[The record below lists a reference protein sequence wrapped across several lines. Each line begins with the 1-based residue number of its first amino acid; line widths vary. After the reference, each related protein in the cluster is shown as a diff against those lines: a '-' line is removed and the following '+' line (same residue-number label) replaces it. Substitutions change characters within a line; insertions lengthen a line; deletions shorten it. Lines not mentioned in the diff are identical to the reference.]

1 MKKITYRW
9 QEGVNFHVPAEVV
22 GNIVSDIQQREGKC
36 RPIDLVNMARSEN
49 SPIHALFE
57 WDDFKAA
64 EESRKETAR
73 TVLRSYVIVKW
84 SSPKKKKQTF
94 NVHVPLSTKK
104 EAKEEKKEKKDPAG
118 YVPMV
123 SVMDNPEVRD
133 RLAQT
138 VLQSLMGW
146 RKRYKSLTE
155 LDEIWVAIDRVAQR
169 REKEKLLMNEK
180 AVLKFK
186 VRPEDGSEI
195 SV

>member
-9 QEGVNFHVPAEVV
+9 QEGVNFQVPAEIV

-104 EAKEEKKEKKDPAG
+104 EVEEERKDPAG
-118 YVPMV
+118 YVTMV
-123 SVMDNPEVRD
+123 SVMDNPEARD

-138 VLQSLMGW
+138 VLQSLIGW

-155 LDEIWVAIDRVAQR
+155 LDEIWKAIDRIAQR
-169 REKEKLLMNEK
+169 REKEKLLMNDK

-186 VRPEDGSEI
+186 VGVEEGPEI
-195 SV
+195 SVSV